1 MEQGGL
7 SVFKQVMVV
16 VVVGGDVFN
25 ACFILC
31 FLRREKEDNARP
43 I

>member
-1 MEQGGL
+1 MEGRGG
-7 SVFKQVMVV
+7 
-16 VVVGGDVFN
+16 VGGGVQGDVFN

>member
-1 MEQGGL
+1 ML
-7 SVFKQVMVV
+7 KQVMVV
-16 VVVGGDVFN
+16 MGGGFCVQGDVFN